1 MPVKKG
7 GTSPA
12 AIDKAIARNAGGVS
26 LSPVDKKAVKKGDV
40 EYFQLSGKTME
51 GRAVPQDVFFGIDK
65 KPDYSWVDDFN
76 GKPIVMGPNDRALTG
91 VVANELATGGVSV
104 PVILGKAIQEGVTV
118 LDAFA
123 VPSKKYPKG
132 FLPRIYSDYG
142 FKTVGKVPFSEDI
155 FLSGH
160 SQQQYDELLSYWR
173 STGWDESKGFPD
185 VVVMKWTG
193 DDSERAGAAKRILQA
208 DFEGF
213 GARANVAPYEE
224 AESLLEQGVQQSAG
238 GRGVSGGDIGRG
250 DTGGV
255 REGDVTQLT
264 DRARTNLGA
273 LDALTP
279 MNRANLG
286 IAENR

>member
-1 MPVKKG
+1 
-7 GTSPA
+7 
-12 AIDKAIARNAGGVS
+12 
-26 LSPVDKKAVKKGDV
+26 
-40 EYFQLSGKTME
+40 ME
-51 GRAVPQDVFFGIDK
+51 GRAIPQDVFFGIDK
-65 KPDYSWVDDFN
+65 KPDYSWVDDFDGN
-76 GKPIVMGPNDRALTG
+76 PIAMGPNDRALTG

-104 PVILGKAIQEGVTV
+104 PIILGKAIQEGVSV

-193 DDSERAGAAKRILQA
+193 DDSERAGAARRILQA

-213 GARANVAPYEE
+213 GSGTGKSTFPAATSV
-224 AESLLEQGVQQSAG
+224 SEQGVQQSSGG
-238 GRGVSGGDIGRG
+238 GRVSGGDIGRG

-255 REGDVTQLT
+255 RESDVTQLT
-264 DRARTNLGA
+264 NRARTNLGA

-286 IAENR
+286 IAEDR